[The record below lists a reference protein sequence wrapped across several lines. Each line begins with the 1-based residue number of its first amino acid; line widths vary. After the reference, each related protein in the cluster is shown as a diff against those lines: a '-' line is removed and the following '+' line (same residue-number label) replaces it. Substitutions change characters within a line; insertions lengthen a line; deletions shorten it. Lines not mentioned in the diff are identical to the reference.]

1 MKVLLTTMA
10 IIEAAPG
17 VALLVL
23 PAVVAGLLLGA
34 LLDTPASLTVAR
46 VAGAALLSL
55 AVACWLARN
64 DERSRAAKGLVVAM
78 LLYNI
83 GAVAVLAFAGISLR
97 LVGVAMWPAV
107 LLHVVMAVWC
117 VACLR
122 ESLNRSKRREQR

>member
-1 MKVLLTTMA
+1 MKLLLTIMA
-10 IIEAAPG
+10 IIEGATG

-23 PAVVAGLLLGA
+23 PTMVARLLLDA
-34 LLDTPASLTVAR
+34 SLDTAASLTVAR

-64 DERSRAAKGLVVAM
+64 DEQSRAAKGLVAAM

-97 LVGVAMWPAV
+97 LIGVALWPAV
-107 LLHVVMAVWC
+107 VLHALTAVWC
-117 VACLR
+117 LSCLR
-122 ESLNRSKRREQR
+122 ASLTSKQSGQR